1 MDIKEF
7 AQKFIEAE
15 DDAWKNGNCD
25 ALQAL
30 ETPDVVYHMLIMGD
44 QDQVG
49 WEAHKEYIL
58 GMRQMAPEI
67 HQEWNYVA
75 GDGNVFSLSYKS
87 QSKFENEVPM
97 LSIPAG
103 GTAATNALFVFRLE
117 GNRIAEAWCHGNM
130 AVQ

>member
-7 AQKFIEAE
+7 AQKFIQAE
-15 DDAWKNGNCD
+15 DEAWQNGNCD

-30 ETPDVVYHMLIMGD
+30 ETPDVVYHMMILGD
-44 QDQVG
+44 QDQEG

-58 GMRQMAPEI
+58 GMRQMTSEI
-67 HQEWNYVA
+67 HQEWNYIA

-87 QSKFENEVPM
+87 RAKFAVEVPM

-103 GTAATNALFVFRLE
+103 GTAETNGLFVFRLE
-117 GNRIAEAWCHGNM
+117 GDKIAEAWCQGSF